1 MEVSCL
7 IYRVDEEENQ
17 GTLFNSVREAID
29 YMKSRALAENKHWS
43 EYIIK
48 PIETENV

>member
-1 MEVSCL
+1 MEVYCL
-7 IYRVDEEENQ
+7 VHRRDEDEIQ
-17 GTLFNSVREAID
+17 GIVFTTVREAVD
-29 YMKSRALAENKHWS
+29 HMKSRAIEEDKSWS